1 MHWFMEV
8 LRKYAVFSGRARRKE
23 YWYFALGY
31 LVLYVACALID
42 WVLGPIWSLIGEDI
56 GLFGLL
62 LAIGLF
68 LPSLAVTVRRLHDT
82 DRSGWWILIFFIP
95 IVGVIVA
102 VVFLALKGTEGD
114 NRFGPDPKASTT
126 W

>member
-102 VVFLALKGTEGD
+102 VVFLALKGTEGE
-114 NRFGPDPKASTT
+114 NRFGPDPKASAT